1 MYKRYKLTLKS
12 RVTIPVG
19 AVVELIVNELVEIPK
34 SPLGLQQ
41 RNYGMF
47 YIRKQFAM
55 KGLFQAVH
63 TPFPEGFNGVPVIVV
78 ENRHVADI
86 ELLANEEIGEFWL
99 FEDNSL
105 YF

>member
-1 MYKRYKLTLKS
+1 MYTRYKLTLAN

-19 AVVELIVNELVEIPK
+19 AVVELEVVQQVEVPK
-34 SPLGLQQ
+34 SPLGEQQ

-63 TPFPEGFNGVPVIVV
+63 SPFPEGFSGVPVIVV

-86 ELLANEEIGEFWL
+86 ELLSGEEVGEFWL
-99 FEDNSL
+99 FTG
-105 YF
+105 

>member
-1 MYKRYKLTLKS
+1 MYTRFKLTLSK
-12 RVTIPVG
+12 RVTISPNSIVELEVNE
-19 AVVELIVNELVEIPK
+19 VVEVPK
-34 SPLGLQQ
+34 SPLGEQQ

-63 TPFPEGFNGVPVIVV
+63 TPFPEGFKGKPVIVV

-86 ELLANEEIGEFWL
+86 ELLSGEEVGEFWL
-99 FEDNSL
+99 FTG
-105 YF
+105 

>member
-1 MYKRYKLTLKS
+1 MYTRFKLTLSK
-12 RVTIPVG
+12 RVTISPNS
-19 AVVELIVNELVEIPK
+19 VVELEVVQQVEVPK
-34 SPLGLQQ
+34 SPLGEQQ

-63 TPFPEGFNGVPVIVV
+63 SPFPEGFSGVPVIVV

-86 ELLANEEIGEFWL
+86 ELLSGEEVGEFWL
-99 FEDNSL
+99 FTE
-105 YF
+105 